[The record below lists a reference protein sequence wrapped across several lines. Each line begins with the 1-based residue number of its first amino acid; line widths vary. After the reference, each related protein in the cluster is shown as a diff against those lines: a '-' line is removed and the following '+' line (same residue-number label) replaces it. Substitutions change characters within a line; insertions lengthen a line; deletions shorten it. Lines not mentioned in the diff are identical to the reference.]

1 MSFRNGPLP
10 GARIF
15 ECFLLWLPSFPRIS
29 VTFFHF
35 GLFVNRLVAV
45 VVSFQIIC
53 FHSCQLVK
61 CFVDIRET
69 LFLSV
74 CVFTH
79 FWLCSLLRSVC
90 LRDYC
95 WLCSVFLSVLSQII
109 YPDFSLFYL
118 FFTLWI
124 LHLSITLS
132 LCFLF
137 VVVCVENFR
146 MPENWKWKVVSV
158 RVVFLWNKNCSS
170 KFYTY
175 GWDSKFLEWLHC
187 KKYSF
192 VMVFF
197 II

>member
-74 CVFTH
+74 CVFAH
-79 FWLCSLLRSVC
+79 FWLCSLLLSVC

-95 WLCSVFLSVLSQII
+95 WLCNVFLSVLSQII
-109 YPDFSLFYL
+109 YTVFLSLLLIFHSCIWALPSLFVFSLL
-118 FFTLWI
+118 
-124 LHLSITLS
+124 
-132 LCFLF
+132 LF
-137 VVVCVENFR
+137 VLRTFVCLKIENEKLCQYVWSFCGI
-146 MPENWKWKVVSV
+146 KIV
-158 RVVFLWNKNCSS
+158 RQSFIHMAEIQSFWNGCIARNIPS
-170 KFYTY
+170 
-175 GWDSKFLEWLHC
+175 
-187 KKYSF
+187 
-192 VMVFF
+192 
-197 II
+197 